1 MKKQELI
8 KLATDKGFI
17 SKAIGKSVDSKS
29 IEKDF
34 YYLWMCELQKWL
46 RDVHKIHVSLF
57 ADYDRKDIT
66 YNTYWNCNV
75 ILLNWGDDREHRIV
89 KPIREFYNSYES
101 ALEEGL
107 FQALSI

>member
-1 MKKQELI
+1 MERQELI
-8 KLATDKGFI
+8 KLATDKGFT
-17 SKAIGKSVDSKS
+17 SKVIGKSVDNKS

-46 RDVHKIHVSLF
+46 RDVHRIHVSPF
-57 ADYDRKDIT
+57 ADYDLKDKT
-66 YNTYWNCNV
+66 YDTYWNCNV
-75 ILLNWGDDREHRIV
+75 ILLNWGNDREHHRV
-89 KPIREFYNSYES
+89 KSIRDFYNSYES

>member
-8 KLATDKGFI
+8 KLATDKGFT
-17 SKAIGKSVDSKS
+17 SKIIGKSVDNKS

-46 RDVHKIHVSLF
+46 RDTHNIDIIIKPWTGDNIGEKNYAADIYLF
-57 ADYDRKDIT
+57 GTRT
-66 YNTYWNCNV
+66 YKKLKREKTYE
-75 ILLNWGDDREHRIV
+75 L
-89 KPIREFYNSYES
+89 

-107 FQALSI
+107 FQALLI